1 MFIRDKEHTVVNT
14 VREARTALK
23 ITQDELAEKVQAT
36 RQTIIA
42 IEKGNYVPSVLLAL
56 RIVAILDKKVEEIFQ
71 YEQMLILA
79 AVLGLIATF
88 LVLFW
93 REQPDDEREMQ
104 NQALAS
110 RSAYTVGSLVLI
122 TALIIQ
128 SIDHNLDPAIPIALL
143 AMIATKVIVQR
154 TKDGE

>member
-1 MFIRDKEHTVVNT
+1 MKKYKQLLDII
-14 VREARTALK
+14 LL
-23 ITQDELAEKVQAT
+23 IGLA
-36 RQTIIA
+36 IIA
-42 IEKGNYVPSVLLAL
+42 LLA
-56 RIVAILDKKVEEIFQ
+56 VAPDSFVMPSSL
-71 YEQMLILA
+71 QMLILA
-79 AVLGLIATF
+79 TVLGLVATF

-122 TALIIQ
+122 AALIVQ
-128 SIDHNLDPAIPIALL
+128 SLHHNLDQAIPLALL

-154 TKDGE
+154 YKDDR

>member
-1 MFIRDKEHTVVNT
+1 MKKYKQLLDII
-14 VREARTALK
+14 LLLG
-23 ITQDELAEKVQAT
+23 LA
-36 RQTIIA
+36 TIAVLAIA
-42 IEKGNYVPSVLLAL
+42 PKTFVMPSSL
-56 RIVAILDKKVEEIFQ
+56 
-71 YEQMLILA
+71 QMLILA
-79 AVLGLIATF
+79 IVLSLVATF

-128 SIDHNLDPAIPIALL
+128 GLNHNLDPAVPIALL
-143 AMIATKVIVQR
+143 AMIVTKIIVQR
-154 TKDGE
+154 TKDGR